1 LKKMKSSLESSSLP
15 SEDRKKLRNAYT
27 KAIRRAKKTYER
39 KQAKKLKGGVWGVL
53 NRKGRNSDTD
63 WNIEANGVITTD
75 SSQIAET
82 FRNIFVNKIDE
93 LKTPSSPEQLVQVVP
108 QSDHSWDLE
117 PTSPEDVAS
126 VIRKLKSTLSCG
138 PNKIPSRLLKEL
150 IHEVTMPI
158 TILVNR
164 CIEEGH
170 FPSCFKTGKVIPV
183 FKSGS
188 RKNPKNYRPITIT
201 SVVGKVIE
209 CVIYEQLT
217 RHIDPLLPS
226 TMFGFRKNTGT
237 DDALVKLTDDIKER
251 RLRGEVV
258 AALVCDASSAFDL
271 LCRRTTVSMLKRL
284 GGGKSI
290 TSLIESFLADTKQY
304 VIIKDK
310 VSEEWG
316 QDVGSGQGH
325 VLSPPLF
332 NIGTLSQY
340 FWTEKSTLNGY
351 ANDEFDVI
359 SAPTT
364 AECNLKIQ
372 EVMAARQKWYELSG
386 MALNISKTSLMGFG
400 FTPDPLHIGAIKIN
414 PVSQIKFLGL
424 TIQHNFGLEL
434 HVKAITDKI
443 RIAASNIRSEGY
455 YFTESDR
462 KLLYMG
468 WVQGTLC
475 SNATA
480 YLPLI
485 NNQQLESIQTA
496 CNAAI
501 RSVARLPR
509 KSADISITS
518 VRNHLKL
525 MSVEDIAEKQIL
537 MYAWKNRNNFQNV
550 DTLGPTTRA
559 RSQGNIP
566 HPVQKGIAGKMVST
580 LAACAFNKLPLELK
594 LESKASIVKANI
606 KKMFM

>member
-1 LKKMKSSLESSSLP
+1 M
-15 SEDRKKLRNAYT
+15 
-27 KAIRRAKKTYER
+27 
-39 KQAKKLKGGVWGVL
+39 V
-53 NRKGRNSDTD
+53 
-63 WNIEANGVITTD
+63 
-75 SSQIAET
+75 
-82 FRNIFVNKIDE
+82 
-93 LKTPSSPEQLVQVVP
+93 SP
-108 QSDHSWDLE
+108 
-117 PTSPEDVAS
+117 
-126 VIRKLKSTLSCG
+126 
-138 PNKIPSRLLKEL
+138 L
-150 IHEVTMPI
+150 IYYIH
-158 TILVNR
+158 
-164 CIEEGH
+164 
-170 FPSCFKTGKVIPV
+170 
-183 FKSGS
+183 
-188 RKNPKNYRPITIT
+188 
-201 SVVGKVIE
+201 
-209 CVIYEQLT
+209 
-217 RHIDPLLPS
+217 
-226 TMFGFRKNTGT
+226 
-237 DDALVKLTDDIKER
+237 
-251 RLRGEVV
+251 
-258 AALVCDASSAFDL
+258 
-271 LCRRTTVSMLKRL
+271 
-284 GGGKSI
+284 
-290 TSLIESFLADTKQY
+290 
-304 VIIKDK
+304 
-310 VSEEWG
+310 
-316 QDVGSGQGH
+316 
-325 VLSPPLF
+325 
-332 NIGTLSQY
+332 IGT
-340 FWTEKSTLNGY
+340 
-351 ANDEFDVI
+351 
-359 SAPTT
+359 
-364 AECNLKIQ
+364 
-372 EVMAARQKWYELSG
+372 
-386 MALNISKTSLMGFG
+386 
-400 FTPDPLHIGAIKIN
+400 IKIN

-501 RSVARLPR
+501 WSVARLPR